1 MTGKAAFQAALTG
14 TTRSMGEWLPNAWG
28 LYDMLGN
35 VREWCRD
42 GNAAYANDADVAD
55 PVLSGSFIM
64 RGGGWHDGTYN
75 CTASA
80 RNDSH
85 PGWSGEQN
93 GNWTF
98 YGFRVMCA
106 IPAER

>member
-1 MTGKAAFQAALTG
+1 
-14 TTRSMGEWLPNAWG
+14 
-28 LYDMLGN
+28 MLGN

-55 PVLSGSFIM
+55 PVLEGSPVL
-64 RGGGWHDGTYN
+64 RGGGYRDGPWN
-75 CTASA
+75 CRSPY

-85 PGWSGEQN
+85 GGWSGEQN
-93 GNWTF
+93 GNWAF
-98 YGFRVMCA
+98 YGFRPMCA

>member
-1 MTGKAAFQAALTG
+1 MAAEVGLKA
-14 TTRSMGEWLPNAWG
+14 PNAWG

-55 PVLSGSFIM
+55 PVLAGSPVL
-64 RGGGWHDGTYN
+64 RGGGYRDGPWN
-75 CTASA
+75 CRSPY

-85 PGWSGEQN
+85 GGWSGEQN
-93 GNWTF
+93 GNWAF

>member
-1 MTGKAAFQAALTG
+1 MSDNSDGHPHEVGLKPA
-14 TTRSMGEWLPNAWG
+14 NAWG

-55 PVLSGSFIM
+55 PVLSGDYVM

-75 CTASA
+75 CTSSA

-85 PGWSGEQN
+85 AGWSGEQN
-93 GNWTF
+93 GNWMF
-98 YGFRVMCA
+98 YGFRPMCA